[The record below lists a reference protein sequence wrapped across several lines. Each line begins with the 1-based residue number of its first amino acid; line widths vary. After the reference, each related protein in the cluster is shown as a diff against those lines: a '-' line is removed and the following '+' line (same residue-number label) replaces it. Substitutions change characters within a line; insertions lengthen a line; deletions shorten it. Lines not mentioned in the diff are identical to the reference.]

1 MKSQP
6 SETGRDP
13 VSRTPA
19 APGAGTRARPRPL
32 RELTGPVRGRL
43 AVAVGLQSV
52 AALAG
57 VVPFIAVSEIADR
70 LTADAPADGDTLW
83 PLVALACAA
92 GLLALACGTAA

>member
-57 VVPFIAVSEIADR
+57 VVPFNPRSHIAERHTPDP
-70 LTADAPADGDTLW
+70 T
-83 PLVALACAA
+83 
-92 GLLALACGTAA
+92 